1 MIEILNSNMYAPPM
15 IVFTNQKKG
24 ADVLLKD
31 LQRANVRFALA
42 YSSVYF
48 FAD

>member
-1 MIEILNSNMYAPPM
+1 M

-31 LQRANVRFALA
+31 LQRAHVSQPPPLAVLIVRLT
-42 YSSVYF
+42 
-48 FAD
+48 